1 MRMLASQYDSAEA
14 IESTSPALPI
24 RSVVRD
30 SIMGSAGRLIGIAI
44 ALAVV
49 GVVATLSIVGASASA
64 GLTSAVNTIAS
75 FLVLVGL
82 GIAIG
87 LFLEA
92 FGGMGKK

>member
-1 MRMLASQYDSAEA
+1 M
-14 IESTSPALPI
+14 
-24 RSVVRD
+24 SVVK
-30 SIMGSAGRLIGIAI
+30 STIMGSAGRLIGIAI

-49 GVVATLSIVGASASA
+49 GVVSALSIIGASASA
-64 GLTSAVNTIAS
+64 GLVSATNTIAS

-92 FGGMGKK
+92 FGGKM